1 MTPKTPACACVFE
14 IYIYIYIYGYI
25 ETVSKI
31 RVYDDDDMC
40 PHTQKKTKTVTTP
53 PSSHITHTYL
63 EQCLGVR
70 RSLQVVVRVEQR
82 ETHRNECGV
91 GITAMLLSAV
101 RVVPVVVSIPCST
114 QQYLHIERRR

>member
-1 MTPKTPACACVFE
+1 MDTLRQSPKSVFMTTTTTTCVL
-14 IYIYIYIYGYI
+14 
-25 ETVSKI
+25 THRRRQKRSQL
-31 RVYDDDDMC
+31 
-40 PHTQKKTKTVTTP
+40 PHLLT
-53 PSSHITHTYL
+53 SHTYL